1 MERLIKS
8 KVEAGRVAIQ
18 WLGQGGFAFKGH
30 DSGVLVV
37 DPYLSDSANADGNAA
52 RLVDIP
58 VRPKDVRLDY
68 LFLTHD
74 HDDHTDPHSAPAIAQ
89 ANPEAPVICPPSSC
103 RHLTKLGVPSSQIT
117 TAMPGQS
124 LEFPGFVAH
133 VVAAQHT
140 EDSVGFVFE
149 FANGGS
155 ETDSVSVY
163 ITGDTEYNDGLAAA
177 VEEFGPEVLLVP
189 INGRWGNMDAAQAA
203 RLTAEIAPARG
214 YPHALR
220 DVRGKHGGPGG
231 LSLPSGRRHA
241 VRTRDRSGRDEA
253 QCLPYLLPGRSRSR
267 ANTPKRRPVRPAP
280 APPIPATSIKTACAA
295 PAAAGECVRGRG
307 LAWSKSG

>member
-18 WLGQGGFAFKGH
+18 WLGQSGFALKAH
-30 DSGVLVV
+30 SGDVLLV
-37 DPYLSDSANADGNAA
+37 DPYFSDSANGDGGAA
-52 RLVDIP
+52 RLVDVP

-74 HDDHTDPHSAPAIAQ
+74 HIDHTDPLTAPAIAQ
-89 ANPEAPVICPPSSC
+89 VNPEAPVICPPSAC

-124 LEFPGFVAH
+124 LEFPHFAVH

-149 FANGGS
+149 FQNDGS
-155 ETDSVSVY
+155 STDTVSVY
-163 ITGDTEYNDGLAAA
+163 HTGDTEYNDALAGA
-177 VEEFGPEVLLVP
+177 VEEYGPEVLLVP

-203 RLTAEIAPARG
+203 LLTAQIAPREVIPMHYGMFAANTADPADFLTQLASATNSSPDIAAVVMKHMSCHV
-214 YPHALR
+214 YCPEEA
-220 DVRGKHGGPGG
+220 VQGKHAKTEARAARAKAARTSHQHQDGQRTPGG
-231 LSLPSGRRHA
+231 VRR
-241 VRTRDRSGRDEA
+241 
-253 QCLPYLLPGRSRSR
+253 
-267 ANTPKRRPVRPAP
+267 
-280 APPIPATSIKTACAA
+280 
-295 PAAAGECVRGRG
+295 
-307 LAWSKSG
+307 